1 MWVKHVP
8 EKYVALELTNGVTSP
23 SNSSF
28 IFKRPN
34 LHMCCFPSMAT
45 CVFRKLITCFGYV
58 IGKFGS
64 QLLTVL
70 FWMPDFSVVQND
82 FQNGWA
88 PKDWTKERRRLSVC
102 QRPGA
107 ESSKCGHHI
116 TALLIYVSFIILQ
129 RWKTKGK
136 VNKMAIHYL
145 SCIFSPFLNVLFGL
159 FHMKKQEGRALVLF
173 NLVTLVIWG

>member
-23 SNSSF
+23 SNSGF

-58 IGKFGS
+58 IGKFS
-64 QLLTVL
+64 PELLTVC

-82 FQNGWA
+82 FQNCWA
-88 PKDWTKERRRLSVC
+88 SKDWTKERRRLSVC
-102 QRPGA
+102 QRPGVVRA
-107 ESSKCGHHI
+107 PSVVI
-116 TALLIYVSFIILQ
+116 TSQLCWSMCPLLSYRDEKRMAKLIKWPFI
-129 RWKTKGK
+129 TFH
-136 VNKMAIHYL
+136 AY
-145 SCIFSPFLNVLFGL
+145 FLF
-159 FHMKKQEGRALVLF
+159 F
-173 NLVTLVIWG
+173 